1 MKQFKILISIL
12 FIMLFMCILS
22 VAYTLII
29 YHKIIIRD
37 LILLIIFLLLII
49 FIKSDYNEINVIIY
63 CILDVKSTSCAI
75 WGLILLLLV
84 HNWLG

>member
-37 LILLIIFLLLII
+37 VILLIIFL
-49 FIKSDYNEINVIIY
+49 FRKN
-63 CILDVKSTSCAI
+63 K
-75 WGLILLLLV
+75 
-84 HNWLG
+84 

>member
-22 VAYTLII
+22 VTYTLII

-49 FIKSDYNEINVIIY
+49 SYAGKIK
-63 CILDVKSTSCAI
+63 
-75 WGLILLLLV
+75 
-84 HNWLG
+84 